1 MARKLPTFDP
11 TASQEV
17 RKLEG
22 LGKLVRNQR
31 AQAMLRID
39 DAAALS
45 FVSSDLFSRLENG
58 KPITTDKLLQVLDAL
73 GLRMLVL
80 PVQDVMLLQPE
91 LQAMRVAP
99 NTDGHQSDTG
109 NGQDG

>member
-31 AQAMLRID
+31 AQAQLRID

-45 FVSSDLFSRLENG
+45 FVSSDLLSRLENG
-58 KPITTDKLLQVLDAL
+58 KPITTDKLLQVLDTL
-73 GLRMLVL
+73 GLRMLVV
-80 PVQDVMLLQPE
+80 PAHDVMLLKSE
-91 LQAMRVAP
+91 LDVMRAVH
-99 NTDGHQSDTG
+99 NTDGQPSDTG
-109 NGQDG
+109 SGQDG